1 MLDYEGPLHRA
12 VLSRTLWLVLLGPL
26 LGLFWQLLVV
36 RPRARRAHGE
46 ALRRELVRGGQAGA
60 AGLFAAAVALAA
72 HVVRLVTLP
81 AGQRALY
88 DHVVSGTRLPGLE
101 APLDLWLDARSAVA
115 CGLACVVACA
125 SAVKLSAG
133 PSFERTWPRWTW
145 LQLAL
150 LGALVAFLA
159 DGLLT
164 VVAGWSLAGAAAVWL
179 SGWREFRASVPAAAW
194 AVVAGTSAVVGAAV
208 LFWGSGGSW
217 EDAQYEVDPQ
227 PLAAVRT
234 DGRPD
239 EATLSMT
246 SSPGAFVFLDEARQP
261 SLQAPF
267 TRAPLAPGP
276 HMVRVSAGAAADAKT
291 RLVLA
296 DGEDVVL
303 VPAGPTLSLHTLRDA
318 LDVRDSHGQAAF
330 RSALESRI
338 APGGIGVVAATLLA
352 WLFAAFALGG
362 VSTPQAGLAPPGTLW
377 ALSCAATTSL
387 LGPMLLLRADFLFP
401 SAVRTGAVI
410 AIAGAAMVLGATWRA
425 LPYDGL
431 ARWLVFAAAAPA
443 GLAFV
448 MLGLGG
454 ADRALAAMV
463 VVGLGVAT
471 LGLLARRVDPR
482 RLPVLDDP
490 EESAL
495 LSVPER
501 LGELVASMEHG
512 VVGAVASATAAGAHV
527 TAWMVAMADQHVIAT
542 PADRV
547 ADGILSA
554 SRAVEPLTGGSVA
567 RIAWGL
573 LALLAA
579 AALLHALWPGG

>member
-12 VLSRTLWLVLLGPL
+12 VLSRTLWLVLLGPF

-46 ALRRELVRGGQAGA
+46 ALRRELVRGGLAGA
-60 AGLFAAAVALAA
+60 AGLFAAALALAA
-72 HVVRLVTLP
+72 HVARLVTLP

-101 APLDLWLDARSAVA
+101 APLDLWLDSRSAVV

-125 SAVKLSAG
+125 SAVKLTSG

-150 LGALVAFLA
+150 LGALLAFLA

-179 SGWREFRASVPAAAW
+179 SGWREPRASVPPAAW
-194 AVVAGTSAVVGAAV
+194 AVVAGASALVGAAV
-208 LFWGSGGSW
+208 LFWGAGGSW
-217 EDAQYEVDPQ
+217 EEAQYEVDPQ

-234 DGRPD
+234 EGRSG
-239 EATLSMT
+239 EATLTMT
-246 SSPGAFVFLDEARQP
+246 SSPGALVFLDDARQP
-261 SLQAPF
+261 SFRAPF
-267 TRAPLAPGP
+267 TRVPLATGP
-276 HMVRVSAGAAADAKT
+276 HGVRVSAGDATDVKT

-296 DGEDVVL
+296 EGEDAVL
-303 VPAGPTLSLHTLRDA
+303 VPVGPTLSLHTLRDA
-318 LDVRDSHGQAAF
+318 LEVHDGHGEPVF
-330 RSALESRI
+330 RRSLEARI
-338 APGGIGVVAATLLA
+338 APGGVGVVAATLLA

-362 VSTPQAGLAPPGTLW
+362 VSTPQAALAPPGALW
-377 ALSCAATTSL
+377 AVSSAATTSL
-387 LGPMLLLRADFLFP
+387 LGPVLLLRADFLFP

-425 LPYDGL
+425 LPYEGL
-431 ARWLVFAAAAPA
+431 ARWLVFAGAAPA
-443 GLAFV
+443 GLALIA
-448 MLGLGG
+448 LGLGG
-454 ADRALAAMV
+454 ADWALVAMV

-482 RLPVLDDP
+482 RLPVIDDP
-490 EESAL
+490 EASAL
-495 LSVPER
+495 LSVPEK

-512 VVGAVASATAAGAHV
+512 VVGAVAGATSAGAHIV
-527 TAWMVAMADQHVIAT
+527 AWMVAMADQHVIAT
-542 PADRV
+542 PADRL
-547 ADGILSA
+547 ADGVLHA
-554 SRAVEPLTGGSVA
+554 ARAVEPLTGASVA

-573 LALLAA
+573 LALLGA
-579 AALLHALWPGG
+579 AALVHALWPGG

>member
-1 MLDYEGPLHRA
+1 MLDYVGPLHRA

-46 ALRRELVRGGQAGA
+46 ALRRELVRGGLAGC

-72 HVVRLVTLP
+72 HVARLVTLP

-101 APLDLWLDARSAVA
+101 APLDLWLDARSALA

-125 SAVKLSAG
+125 SAVKLATG

-194 AVVAGTSAVVGAAV
+194 AIVAGTAAIVGAAL

-234 DGRPD
+234 DGRPG
-239 EATLSMT
+239 ESTLTMT
-246 SSPGAFVFLDEARQP
+246 SAPGAFVFLDEARQP
-261 SLQAPF
+261 SFRSPF
-267 TRAPLAPGP
+267 TRVALASGS
-276 HMVRVSAGAAADAKT
+276 HMVRVSAGDAADVKS

-296 DGEDVVL
+296 EGEDAVL
-303 VPAGPTLSLHTLRDA
+303 VPVGPTLSLHTLRDA
-318 LDVRDSHGQAAF
+318 LDVHDSHGEPVF
-330 RSALESRI
+330 RRGLEARI
-338 APGGIGVVAATLLA
+338 APGGIGVVAATLLT

-362 VSTPQAGLAPPGTLW
+362 MSTPQAALAPPGTLG
-377 ALSCAATTSL
+377 AVSSAATTSL

-410 AIAGAAMVLGATWRA
+410 AIAGAALVLGATWRA
-425 LPYDGL
+425 LPYEGL

-448 MLGLGG
+448 ALGLGG
-454 ADRALAAMV
+454 ADWALVEMV
-463 VVGLGVAT
+463 VMGLGVAT

-490 EESAL
+490 EDSTL

-501 LGELVASMEHG
+501 LGELVDSMEHG
-512 VVGAVASATAAGAHV
+512 VVGAVAGATSAAAHI
-527 TAWMVAMADQHVIAT
+527 TAWMAAAADEHLITT

-547 ADGILSA
+547 ADGLLHA
-554 SRAVEPLTGGSVA
+554 SRTVEPLTGGTVA

-573 LALLAA
+573 LALLGA
-579 AALLHALWPGG
+579 AALVHSLWPGG